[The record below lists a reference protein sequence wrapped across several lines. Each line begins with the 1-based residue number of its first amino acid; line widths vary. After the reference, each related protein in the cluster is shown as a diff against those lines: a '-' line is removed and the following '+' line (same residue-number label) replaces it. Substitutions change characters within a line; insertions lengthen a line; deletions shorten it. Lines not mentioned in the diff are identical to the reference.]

1 MQITFLRFSPKNIIV
16 PSDDKVMR
24 DEKMKKKAEE
34 KAAKESKEDV
44 YDEVFDLDH
53 DDEYYGHQ
61 SNGGAQGGANHF
73 AVLEAVLAERPTCQ
87 QLLFSAH

>member
-1 MQITFLRFSPKNIIV
+1 MEGRIKIKFTFTLFLQGQYLILRFSPKNIIV

-53 DDEYYGHQ
+53 DDEYYGHLHDD
-61 SNGGAQGGANHF
+61 AYM
-73 AVLEAVLAERPTCQ
+73 
-87 QLLFSAH
+87 SADASEKVKL